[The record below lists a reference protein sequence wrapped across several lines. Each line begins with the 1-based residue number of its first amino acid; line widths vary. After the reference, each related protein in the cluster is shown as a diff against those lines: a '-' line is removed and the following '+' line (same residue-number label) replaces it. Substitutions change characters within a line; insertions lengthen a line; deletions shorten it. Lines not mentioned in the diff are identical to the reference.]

1 MNGRILTAALAC
13 AATAAG
19 VVALDGSPTEAGAS
33 PPRPLD
39 IVLRQSEAHVTMVP
53 GSQHP
58 AGQQG
63 QSPGDIVVMNGPVRD
78 WGSGR
83 LRGQV
88 DATFTATRTA
98 TAKGDREQDIGT
110 FSIGGD
116 QISVLGVS
124 ETGSPTAKTV
134 GIIGGTGRFATARG
148 TVTVSVT
155 VHPKYG
161 QLRRYRFNIQ

>member
-1 MNGRILTAALAC
+1 MSVDMSHPRPSVVVSARVDRASPVATNPSRPSVPAKGEHSMNGRILTAALAC

-19 VVALDGSPTEAGAS
+19 VVALEGSQTEAGAA

-88 DATFTATRTA
+88 DATFTATR
-98 TAKGDREQDIGT
+98 
-110 FSIGGD
+110 
-116 QISVLGVS
+116 
-124 ETGSPTAKTV
+124 
-134 GIIGGTGRFATARG
+134 
-148 TVTVSVT
+148 
-155 VHPKYG
+155 
-161 QLRRYRFNIQ
+161 